1 MAVRASSCSLR
12 ELPYYACTKNLAEI
26 HDQFNSSFLYH
37 LTKLKESS
45 KSSKDYMTWIHS
57 P

>member
-12 ELPYYACTKNLAEI
+12 ELPYYACIKNLAEI
-26 HDQFNSSFLYH
+26 HGQFNSSFLYH
-37 LTKLKESS
+37 LTTVKETST
-45 KSSKDYMTWIHS
+45 SSKDYMTWIYS